1 MGSFDN
7 SRGIQTGVHRETS
20 SIENKENF
28 SFFKR
33 YKNFTSRS
41 KHFIR
46 KRCNRTSTKSRESN
60 RFLQYILSGTQKE
73 WQNETNNKSQT
84 PQRVSQENTLQN
96 GHIIKGVK
104 SSENRRL
111 GHISRSKR
119 CLSTCSNISYTS
131 EISPILH
138 SKPVLSIQSPLFRT
152 NFSTKSLHKNSVCS
166 GSIPANSRHKTS
178 CISRRLADCKSEQ
191 KAVIIRSRELSQSPE
206 IFRFSGK
213 QRKIDTYPNPNSNL
227 LGGIVSSRQGLN
239 LSHSRENSQVKSC
252 DRKSFDS
259 GESIS
264 FHVSTSSRHYGL
276 MLTNDSECS
285 SVHETSYIF

>member
-20 SIENKENF
+20 SIGNKENF
-28 SFFKR
+28 SFFNR
-33 YKNFTSRS
+33 YNIFTSRG

-46 KRCNRTSTKSRESN
+46 KRCNRTSTESCETN
-60 RFLQYILSGTQKE
+60 RFLQYILSGAQKE
-73 WQNETNNKSQT
+73 WQNETSNKSQT
-84 PQRVSQENTLQN
+84 PQQVSQENTFQN

-131 EISPILH
+131 EISLILH

-152 NFSTKSLHKNSVCS
+152 NFITKSLHKNSICS
-166 GSIPANSRHKTS
+166 GSIPEDFRHKTS
-178 CISRRLADCKSEQ
+178 CVSRRLADCKSEQ
-191 KAVIIRSRELSQSPE
+191 KVVIVRSQELSQSPE

-213 QRKIDTYPNPNSNL
+213 QRKIDTYPNLNSCL
-227 LGGIVSSRQGLN
+227 LGGIVSPRQGLN

-252 DRKSFDS
+252 DRKSLD
-259 GESIS
+259 
-264 FHVSTSSRHYGL
+264 
-276 MLTNDSECS
+276 
-285 SVHETSYIF
+285 